1 MRCAGW
7 AAKVGLE
14 DLKQITAKLEQPRL
28 PGVVLDFRHKD
39 DCGAIKVGGSLL
51 VQSVDVIPPVV
62 DDPYIY
68 GQIATANALSDVFA
82 KGGRAISALSIL
94 AWDQEHVS
102 VESVQAIMQGCLD
115 KLSEC
120 TCPLLGG
127 HSLSDVEQKFG
138 LSVTGVVEKSLWR
151 NDGAQVGDA
160 ILLSKPLGSG
170 IITTALKRKLMKS
183 APQAIESMAAL
194 NFKAMQVLQDFSV
207 HACTDVTGFGLVG
220 HLCEMLNPAISI
232 EINTSAIPL
241 LEGALELAKQG
252 VYPGG
257 SVANKKA
264 LQARVCNQSELP
276 DILFYDAQT
285 SGGLLVALGA
295 KEGLEFVQRL
305 QDLDIH
311 VRIIGSCV
319 PRDTHAI
326 KLF

>member
-1 MRCAGW
+1 M
-7 AAKVGLE
+7 GLE
-14 DLKQITAKLEQPRL
+14 DLKQITAKLAQPRL
-28 PGVVLDFRHKD
+28 KGVILDFSDND
-39 DCGAIKVGGSLL
+39 DCGAVQVGDSML

-68 GQIATANALSDVFA
+68 GQIATANALSDIFA
-82 KGGRAISALSIL
+82 KGAHAISALSVL

-102 VESVQAIMQGCLD
+102 LESVQAIMQGCLD
-115 KLSEC
+115 KLKEC

-138 LSVTGVVEKSLWR
+138 LSVTGVVKKYLWR
-151 NDGAQVGDA
+151 NHGARVGDV
-160 ILLSKPLGSG
+160 ILLTKPLGSG
-170 IITTALKRKLMKS
+170 IITTALKCKVLKE
-183 APQAIESMAAL
+183 APEAIASMATL
-194 NFKAMQVLQDFSV
+194 NLKAMQVLQDFSV

-252 VYPGG
+252 IYPGG
-257 SVANKKA
+257 SEANKKA
-264 LQARVCNQSELP
+264 LQTQVQSYAKLP

-285 SGGLLVALGA
+285 SGGLLVALGE
-295 KEGLEFVQRL
+295 KEGLEFVQRS
-305 QDLDIH
+305 QDLGLH
-311 VRIIGSCV
+311 AKIIGACV

>member
-1 MRCAGW
+1 
-7 AAKVGLE
+7 
-14 DLKQITAKLEQPRL
+14 
-28 PGVVLDFRHKD
+28 
-39 DCGAIKVGGSLL
+39 
-51 VQSVDVIPPVV
+51 
-62 DDPYIY
+62 
-68 GQIATANALSDVFA
+68 
-82 KGGRAISALSIL
+82 
-94 AWDQEHVS
+94 
-102 VESVQAIMQGCLD
+102 MQGCLD

-170 IITTALKRKLMKS
+170 IITTALKRKLLES

-232 EINTSAIPL
+232 EINTGAIPL

-295 KEGLEFVQRL
+295 KEAQECLRAL
-305 QDLDIH
+305 RDLG
-311 VRIIGSCV
+311 VEATWVGTCV
-319 PRDTHAI
+319 CKREPRI